1 MTHLGIRTKLLFSL
15 AILLFILFLA
25 GESQAGRRFLRGT
38 PSENPTVYADQY
50 GDTGIIPFIYCA
62 VPSGV
67 LLLLSLVSYK
77 ADRRRVG

>member
-1 MTHLGIRTKLLFSL
+1 MNTLGLRTKLLFTF
-15 AILLFILFLA
+15 ATILFILFLA
-25 GESQAGRRFLRGT
+25 GESDAGQRLLRGE
-38 PSENPTVYADQY
+38 PSENPTVYQDQY
-50 GDTGIIPFIYCA
+50 GSAGIMPLVYCA